1 MRPVRLSEHE
11 LATCFVGTATA
22 PALPHGAGRLRF
34 DRLEL
39 TPGVSVTIRR
49 GFLDRPIAI
58 HGSDCGGLEVAFQ
71 LGTHRRVSVNGHEV
85 LTERQP
91 VLAAYETAGGHPFE
105 ILEEPARDAGFVEFG
120 FAPGTTAVFGE
131 ALATALAGLLK
142 EPSAVGSARL
152 ASRPLAPE
160 LARLAW
166 RMVRPGVNEALR
178 PLALRRDAFALLG
191 LLAATNPD
199 CRADDDRARARRAAE
214 ILRARLADPP
224 DLAALARA
232 VGSSK
237 HRLAAAFRHE
247 FAVTPVLFVRAER
260 MGRAAQRLRAGR
272 VPVARLAW
280 ELGYRSTSHFV
291 QAFRAWHGVTPAR
304 FAEGRGNTEI
314 DTHSS

>member
-1 MRPVRLSEHE
+1 MRPVRLSEYE
-11 LATCFVGTATA
+11 LATCFVGSATA

-39 TPGVSVTIRR
+39 APGASVTIRR

-58 HGSDCGGLEVAFQ
+58 HGRDCGGLEIAFQ
-71 LGTHRRVSVNGHEV
+71 LGTNRRVSVNGHEV

-91 VLAAYETAGGHPFE
+91 VLSAYETAGGHAFE
-105 ILEEPARDAGFVEFG
+105 IHEEPARDAGFVEFG
-120 FAPGTTAVFGE
+120 FAPGTTSIFGE
-131 ALATALAGLLK
+131 ALETALDRLLA

-152 ASRPLAPE
+152 ASRPLPPE

-166 RMVRPGVNEALR
+166 RMVRPGVPESLR

-191 LLAATNPD
+191 LLAATNPNG
-199 CRADDDRARARRAAE
+199 RAEDDRAKARRAAE
-214 ILRARLADPP
+214 ILRARVADPP

-247 FAVTPVLFVRAER
+247 FSVTPVMFVRTER
-260 MGRAAQRLRAGR
+260 MRRAAQRLRAGR

-304 FAEGRGNTEI
+304 FAERLERSEI